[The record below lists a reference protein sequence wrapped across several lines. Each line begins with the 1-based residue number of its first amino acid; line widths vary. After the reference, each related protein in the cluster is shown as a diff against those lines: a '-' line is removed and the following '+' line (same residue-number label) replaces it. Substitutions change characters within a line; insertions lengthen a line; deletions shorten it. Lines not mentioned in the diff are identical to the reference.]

1 MTNKKQ
7 AGTAPVKAAALPE
20 ADQTTSAT
28 VQHPDVF
35 KWYEGDGVAFLCEN
49 GVSRIYAATD
59 AVQTITSMLL
69 QREVDT
75 EGEGDKRLVLNTST
89 VTGLLHAVATCTSVV
104 QQLVTGSTAPWSQ
117 RLQSGEEAKELRHAA
132 NNARHRQDIR
142 RAEMVVNWGKGG
154 TA

>member
-1 MTNKKQ
+1 MNAKKQ
-7 AGTAPVKAAALPE
+7 AGTAPVQAAALPE
-20 ADQTTSAT
+20 ATKTDKPT
-28 VQHPDVF
+28 VLHPDVF

-75 EGEGDKRLVLNTST
+75 ECEDDNRLVLDTRT

-104 QQLVTGSTAPWSQ
+104 QQLVTGGTAPWSQ
-117 RLQSGEEAKELRHAA
+117 RIGAGEEAQHLQRTAVQAA
-132 NNARHRQDIR
+132 HRLDQRCAKLVSGNA
-142 RAEMVVNWGKGG
+142 GG
-154 TA
+154 AQ

>member
-1 MTNKKQ
+1 MNAKKQ
-7 AGTAPVKAAALPE
+7 AGTAPVQAAAFPE
-20 ADQTTSAT
+20 ATKTDKPT
-28 VQHPDVF
+28 VLHPDVF

-75 EGEGDKRLVLNTST
+75 ECEDDNRLVLDTRT

-104 QQLVTGSTAPWSQ
+104 QQLVTGAGPAHTQ
-117 RLQSGEEAKELRHAA
+117 RLSSNEEADRLQRAAFELK
-132 NNARHRQDIR
+132 HRQNQR
-142 RAEMVVNWGKGG
+142 SAAVLAKFSEG
-154 TA
+154 AQ